1 MTADIL
7 PKLLPCK
14 DHCPLLD
21 RLSYDPAAVV
31 AAAAAAAAAAVAAA
45 GDAGDEVKE
54 GDFNVQTSMRNKQK
68 I

>member
-7 PKLLPCK
+7 PMVLPCK

-21 RLSYDPAAVV
+21 RLSYHVAVV
-31 AAAAAAAAAAVAAA
+31 AVVAAAAVAAA

-54 GDFNVQTSMRNKQK
+54 GDFNVQTSMRNEHK

>member
-1 MTADIL
+1 MF
-7 PKLLPCK
+7 LPCK

-21 RLSYDPAAVV
+21 RLSYHVAVV
-31 AAAAAAAAAAVAAA
+31 AAAAVAAA

-54 GDFNVQTSMRNKQK
+54 GDFNVQTSMRNEHK

>member
-1 MTADIL
+1 MPVDIL
-7 PKLLPCK
+7 PKVLRCK

-21 RLSYDPAAVV
+21 RLESYHDPAA
-31 AAAAAAAAAAVAAA
+31 AAA

-54 GDFNVQTSMRNKQK
+54 GDFNVQKSMRNKHK

>member
-31 AAAAAAAAAAVAAA
+31 AAAAAAVAAA